1 MTSSPKERGQ
11 LAGKRS
17 RRETREASCAAAR
30 VEEEKRSSGNRFLSS
45 LAKREFRP
53 QQGDKGWETR
63 GGGREGREAGKGYE

>member
-30 VEEEKRSSGNRFLSS
+30 VEEETQLGKPLSVVIS
-45 LAKREFRP
+45 K
-53 QQGDKGWETR
+53 KGIPAAT
-63 GGGREGREAGKGYE
+63 GG